1 MPCLQGKPSPHV
13 ASQTNGGVNGEPV
26 RQNDYQLSYGHQQAL
41 ETPQIVN
48 FVEGTSNGHETI
60 HHTSYQVET
69 IPENEHQHGPHQA
82 SDARLD
88 PQQQQA
94 ASQKDSGQPQDWDF
108 ASRRGSAN
116 PQSQEDASQ
125 GNAGHPQQSGA
136 SPERLSSR
144 RRSMERPSASLT
156 LPFEQLNFVFH
167 HINYSVP
174 AIVRRTSH
182 LCRHYQVT
190 CVL

>member
-1 MPCLQGKPSPHV
+1 MPCLQGKPATPV
-13 ASQTNGGVNGEPV
+13 ASQTKGVVNGEPV
-26 RQNDYQLSYGHQQAL
+26 RQNNDQLFNGHQQAS

-48 FVEGTSNGHETI
+48 LEGTSNGHEAI
-60 HHTSYQVET
+60 HDTSYQVE
-69 IPENEHQHGPHQA
+69 IIRENEHQHGPHQA

-94 ASQKDSGQPQDWDF
+94 ASQRDSAQPQNRDF
-108 ASRRGSAN
+108 ASRRGSAD

-125 GNAGHPQQSGA
+125 GNPGHPQQSGA

-174 AIVRRTSH
+174 ATVYCTSH
-182 LCRHYQVT
+182 LCKH
-190 CVL
+190 C